1 MKRTDELPIEQ
12 IRLDGGTQSR
22 AQINM
27 AVVAEYAEE
36 MQAGAQF
43 PRPTVFHDG
52 QSYWLVDGFHRLYAH
67 KQAFTGY
74 PMWCEVQD
82 GTQQEAIWES
92 LKQNLSHGLRR
103 TNADKR
109 KAVETALVKFTERS
123 NRDIARQCGVDER
136 SVRNIRAELE
146 SGAEIPHL
154 TERKGADGKT
164 YNITRSQAPSSEVKT
179 WVADGN
185 GGWNDRETGQ
195 KMKKSGYPCWTCGE
209 VLDSEQWHCETC
221 DNHWPASVNH
231 CSTCYAAPLLPEEQP
246 EEAAPTITDEFTVS
260 TQERPRITIQQ
271 FHQEAMAV
279 AKKAPSVRFL
289 EMLCEVQK
297 FIVAFEQVGG
307 VPVLADE
314 YTESGN
320 VECIKALG
328 ESIKSLQ
335 KIQAQ
340 FIESIGDPDVKQEA
354 ILIATS
360 SLENSDEWA
369 DDHLN

>member
-1 MKRTDELPIEQ
+1 MKRTDELPVEQ

-52 QSYWLVDGFHRLYAH
+52 QNYWLVDGFHRLYAH
-67 KQAFTGY
+67 KQAFPEY
-74 PMWCEVQD
+74 PMWVEIQD

-109 KAVETALVKFTERS
+109 KAVETALIKFTDKS
-123 NRDIARQCGVDER
+123 NRDIARQCGVAEA

-146 SGAEIPHL
+146 SSAQIAQIEDRTVTRGGTTYTQKPKTAPGPKAE
-154 TERKGADGKT
+154 A
-164 YNITRSQAPSSEVKT
+164 
-179 WVADGN
+179 
-185 GGWNDRETGQ
+185 
-195 KMKKSGYPCWTCGE
+195 KKSGYPCWTCGE

-221 DNHWPASVNH
+221 DGHWPASVNH
-231 CSTCYAAPLLPEEQP
+231 CATCYAAPLLPEDQP
-246 EEAAPTITDEFTVS
+246 EEAAPLITDEFPIES
-260 TQERPRITIQQ
+260 APERPRMTMRQ
-271 FHQEAMAV
+271 FAQEGMAY

-289 EMLCEVQK
+289 EMLCEAQK
-297 FIVAFEQVGG
+297 FVVAFEQVGG

-314 YTESGN
+314 YSESGN
-320 VECIKALG
+320 AECAKAVG
-328 ESIKSLQ
+328 ELINSLQ

-340 FIESIGDPDVKQEA
+340 FIQAIGDPDAKQEA
-354 ILIATS
+354 IIIATNP
-360 SLENSDEWA
+360 LKDSDEWF

>member
-67 KQAFTGY
+67 KQAFPGY

-109 KAVETALVKFTERS
+109 KAVETALIKFTNKSDRE
-123 NRDIARQCGVDER
+123 IANQCGISHPTVI
-136 SVRNIRAELE
+136 SIRKELE
-146 SGAEIPHL
+146 LTGKIYQS
-154 TERKGADGKT
+154 TERTGADGRT
-164 YNITRSQAPSSEVKT
+164 ISTANIGKAQPKPEA
-179 WVADGN
+179 
-185 GGWNDRETGQ
+185 
-195 KMKKSGYPCWTCGE
+195 KKSGYPCWTCGE

-221 DNHWPASVNH
+221 DEHWPTSVNH
-231 CSTCYAAPLLPEEQP
+231 CSTCYAAPLLPEDQP
-246 EEAAPTITDEFTVS
+246 EEAAPTITEEFPIESVT
-260 TQERPRITIQQ
+260 ERPRITMRQ
-271 FHQEAMAV
+271 FHQETMEV
-279 AKKAPSVRFL
+279 VKKDPTVRFL
-289 EMLCEVQK
+289 DMIYEAQK
-297 FIVAFEQVGG
+297 FVVAFEQVGG
-307 VPVLADE
+307 VAPVAAE
-314 YTESGN
+314 YSESGN
-320 VECIKALG
+320 MECVKALG
-328 ESIKSLQ
+328 KLIGSLQ

-340 FIESIGDPDVKQEA
+340 FIESIGGTDAKQEA
-354 ILIATS
+354 IIIATS

>member
-1 MKRTDELPIEQ
+1 MKRTDELPVEQ

-52 QSYWLVDGFHRLYAH
+52 QNYWLVDGFHRLYAH
-67 KQAFTGY
+67 KQAFPGY
-74 PMWCEVQD
+74 PMWIEIQD
-82 GTQQEAIWES
+82 GTQRDAVLAS
-92 LKQNLSHGLRR
+92 LSANATHGLRR

-109 KAVETALVKFTERS
+109 RAVETLLRDSEWVKWS
-123 NRDIARQCGVDER
+123 NSEIGRKCGVSEFQVR
-136 SVRNIRAELE
+136 SIRTELE
-146 SGAEIPHL
+146 SSSIISKIEGRTVVRNGQTYTQSTGSI
-154 TERKGADGKT
+154 GK
-164 YNITRSQAPSSEVKT
+164 SQPKP
-179 WVADGN
+179 
-185 GGWNDRETGQ
+185 ET
-195 KMKKSGYPCWTCGE
+195 KKSGYPCWTCGE
-209 VLDSEQWHCETC
+209 VLDSEQWHRETC
-221 DNHWPASVNH
+221 DNHWPVSVNH
-231 CSTCYAAPLLPEEQP
+231 CATCYAAPLLPEDQP
-246 EEAAPTITDEFTVS
+246 EEAAPLITDEFPIES
-260 TQERPRITIQQ
+260 APERPRMTMRQ
-271 FHQEAMAV
+271 FAQEGMAY